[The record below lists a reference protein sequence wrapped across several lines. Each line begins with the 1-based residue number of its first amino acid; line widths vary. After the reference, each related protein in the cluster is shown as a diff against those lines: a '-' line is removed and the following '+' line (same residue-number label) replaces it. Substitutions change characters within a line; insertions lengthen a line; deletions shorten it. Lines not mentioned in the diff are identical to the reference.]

1 MTKSRDIRN
10 NWKWINAD
18 YNCLFLS
25 RAHGRNKVKLK
36 TQQRTKQITGKLDQL
51 TEAYV
56 QSIHEYYGDD
66 MGMDIT
72 AFKLARASKME
83 APLVNQATWWIPFQ
97 RLLGKHLIKPMPL
110 SIQGSMWQL
119 RHFLFTLFRHC
130 SQLDGRIRTSLRNT
144 MTGERLSSLAI
155 LHIHKHKDVA
165 VVNVI
170 TKFSKKGGGDSPC
183 ACKHFSTS
191 LKKKRFKSFFKYH
204 ILL

>member
-25 RAHGRNKVKLK
+25 CAHSRNKAKLK
-36 TQQRTKQITGKLDQL
+36 TQQKTKRITGKPDQL

-56 QSIHEYYGDD
+56 KSIHECYGDD

-72 AFKLARASKME
+72 AFKLARDSKME
-83 APLVNQATWWIPFQ
+83 APLVNQATWWIPFR
-97 RLLGKHLIKPMPL
+97 RLLWKHLIKPMPL

-119 RHFLFTLFRHC
+119 RPFLFTLFR
-130 SQLDGRIRTSLRNT
+130 QLDGRIKTSLRNT

-155 LHIHKHKDVA
+155 LHIHKHKDVY

-170 TKFSKKGGGDSPC
+170 TKLSQKRGGASPC
-183 ACKHFSTS
+183 ACKHSSTS
-191 LKKKRFKSFFKYH
+191 LKKKSFESFFEYH